1 MQLRFLAKSNAVLV
15 HVHVSGNALRKN
27 YALRKKLV
35 VVVVEIVVCFFFTKS
50 NTLKKNLRCVMKVH
64 NKHF

>member
-27 YALRKKLV
+27 YALRKKLSKLCGV
-35 VVVVEIVVCFFFTKS
+35 FFFYQI
-50 NTLKKNLRCVMKVH
+50 
-64 NKHF
+64 KHFEKKIKVRYEGT